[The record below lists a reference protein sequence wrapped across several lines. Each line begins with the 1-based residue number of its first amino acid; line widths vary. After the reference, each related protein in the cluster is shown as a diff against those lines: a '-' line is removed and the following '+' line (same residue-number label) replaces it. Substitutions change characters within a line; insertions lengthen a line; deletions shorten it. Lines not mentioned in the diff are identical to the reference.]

1 MRYAAVI
8 RKPKAGSITEE
19 REAAHTKTLRYS
31 DVKRALDTE
40 AADNYDF
47 LICVQKRCQ
56 AATVFGLYA
65 GSYTGSSTD
74 LATMSQFADA
84 RAAGLKVQLGTGVRS
99 KSLGAVGASTTNRL
113 FDISMGSSSF
123 TAICP

>member
-1 MRYAAVI
+1 MSSGPFDI
-8 RKPKAGSITEE
+8 
-19 REAAHTKTLRYS
+19 
-31 DVKRALDTE
+31 E

-47 LICVQKRCQ
+47 LICVQKQCQ

-74 LATMSQFADA
+74 LATLSQFADA
-84 RAAGLKVQLGTGVRS
+84 RAAGLEVQLGTGHSAGVRS